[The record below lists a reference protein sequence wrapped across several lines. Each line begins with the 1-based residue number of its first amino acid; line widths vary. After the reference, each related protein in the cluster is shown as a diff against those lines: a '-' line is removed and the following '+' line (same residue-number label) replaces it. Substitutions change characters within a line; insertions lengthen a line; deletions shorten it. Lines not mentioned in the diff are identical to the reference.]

1 MEEKNSKVIQI
12 ILFSLVLIFSTI
24 TYIPAGTSIREI
36 IFAGVIFLLIIYF
49 VIRAFKY
56 FKII

>member
-12 ILFSLVLIFSTI
+12 ILFSAIPIFYTI
-24 TYIPAGTSIREI
+24 TFIPPGTSISQI